1 MIRQNQKTFNAIQRI
16 IDSIG
21 VISTLYL
28 SYLICR
34 EFQGFNL
41 IILLG
46 WSSSFIFFALIFIAL
61 IHMVFFVI
69 FKIYKGDRNTKFL
82 ISFFNIFKANFCLYL
97 LLTFVSLF
105 YSVLIEVQ
113 ITITIFFLLN
123 TIFQA
128 GYRLVLRLILRW
140 FRKKGYNTKYILI
153 LGYNQ
158 STNDFIEKIQNNS
171 KLGYKIIG
179 GLDSVENSFF
189 YLDLQDLVKLKE
201 FLKNNIVDQA
211 VFMQTEQNSKYLK
224 KAMDI
229 CEEYSVKFAILPDA
243 FSVFGKRVYI
253 SDFDGTPILNMH
265 NVPLESIFN
274 YGIKRTFDI
283 VVSGVCLV
291 LFSPIMS
298 LCAILIKATSKGS
311 IIFCQ
316 ERVGL
321 SRRVFKMYKFR
332 TMRIDTQ
339 GDNRMAVKNDDRCTS
354 VGKYLR
360 RFSLDELPQLLNVL
374 KGDMSLVGPRPEIP
388 HYVEQFREK
397 IPSYMLKHYV
407 KPGMTGWA
415 QVHGLRG
422 DTSISK
428 RIRYDIEYIENWSL
442 FLDLKIL
449 FLTLFN
455 GFFNKNAY

>member
-1 MIRQNQKTFNAIQRI
+1 LIRQNQKTFNAIQRV

-21 VISTLYL
+21 VISILYL
-28 SYLICR
+28 SYLIFR
-34 EFQGFNL
+34 GFKDFD
-41 IILLG
+41 IIVLLN
-46 WSSSFIFFALIFIAL
+46 WDSTVVFCILIFIAL
-61 IHMVFFVI
+61 IHMLFFAI
-69 FKIYKGDRNTKFL
+69 FKIYNSDRNVRFL
-82 ISFFNIFKANFCLYL
+82 ISFFNIFKANFCVYL
-97 LLTFVSLF
+97 LLTFAVI
-105 YSVLIEVQ
+105 YYYALIELQ
-113 ITITIFFLLN
+113 IVITIFFVVN
-123 TIFQA
+123 TIFQT

-140 FRKKGYNTKYILI
+140 FRKNGYNIKYILI

-158 STNDFIEKIQNNS
+158 STNDFIDKVRNNS
-171 KLGYKIIG
+171 SLGYKIIG
-179 GLDSVENSFF
+179 DVGSVEKSFYF
-189 YLDLQDLVKLKE
+189 DLEDFAKLKE

-211 VFMQTEQNSKYLK
+211 IFMQTEQNSKYLK
-224 KAMDI
+224 NIMNI
-229 CEEYSVKFAILPDA
+229 CEEYSVKFSIIPDT
-243 FSVFGKRVYI
+243 FSVFEKRVYI
-253 SDFDGTPILNMH
+253 SDFDGMPVLNMR
-265 NVPLESIFN
+265 NIPLNSSLN
-274 YGIKRTFDI
+274 YALKRIFDI
-283 VVSGVCLV
+283 LVSGVCLIV
-291 LFSPIMS
+291 FSPIMV

-339 GDNRMAVKNDDRCTS
+339 GDNRMAVKNDERCTS

-374 KGDMSLVGPRPEIP
+374 KGDMSLVGPRPEIDY
-388 HYVEQFREK
+388 YVEQFKGK
-397 IPSYMLKHYV
+397 IPLYMLKHYV

-415 QVHGLRG
+415 QIHGLRG

-428 RIRYDIEYIENWSL
+428 RIRYDLEYIENWSL
-442 FLDLKIL
+442 FLDFKIL

>member
-1 MIRQNQKTFNAIQRI
+1 MIRQNQKTFNTIQRI
-16 IDSIG
+16 IDSLG
-21 VISTLYL
+21 VISILYF
-28 SYLICR
+28 SYLIYR
-34 EFQGFNL
+34 ELQNFDF
-41 IILLG
+41 IILLN
-46 WSSSFIFFALIFIAL
+46 WNSTVVFCILILVAI
-61 IHMVFFVI
+61 IHMLFFVI
-69 FKIYKGDRNTKFL
+69 FKIYKSDRNTRFL
-82 ISFFNIFKANFCLYL
+82 ISFFNIFKANFCVYL
-97 LLTFVSLF
+97 LLTFVAIF
-105 YSVLIEVQ
+105 YSVLNEVQ
-113 ITITIFFLLN
+113 ITITIFFFVN

-158 STNDFIEKIQNNS
+158 STTDFIDKVLNNS
-171 KLGYKIIG
+171 RLGYKIIG
-179 GLDSVENSFF
+179 DIGSAEKSS
-189 YLDLQDLVKLKE
+189 YLDLEDFTKLKE

-224 KAMDI
+224 KVMNI

-253 SDFDGTPILNMH
+253 SDFDGTPVLNMR
-265 NVPLESIFN
+265 NVPLESVFN
-274 YGIKRTFDI
+274 YGLKRIFDI
-283 VVSGVCLV
+283 LISGFCLIV
-291 LFSPIMS
+291 FFPIMT
-298 LCAILIKATSKGS
+298 LCAILIKATSKGP

-321 SRRVFKMYKFR
+321 SRRIFKMYKFR

-360 RFSLDELPQLLNVL
+360 RFSFDELPQLLNVL

-388 HYVEQFREK
+388 YYVEKFKEN

-415 QVHGLRG
+415 QIHGLRG

-428 RIRYDIEYIENWSL
+428 RIHYDIEYIENWSF

>member
-1 MIRQNQKTFNAIQRI
+1 MIRQNQKFFNTIQRI
-16 IDSIG
+16 IDAIG
-21 VISTLYL
+21 VISILYL

-34 EFQGFNL
+34 EFQGFD
-41 IILLG
+41 IIAVLG
-46 WSSSFIFFALIFIAL
+46 WNSTFVFCILIFIAL
-61 IHMVFFVI
+61 IHMLFFAI
-69 FKIYKGDRNTKFL
+69 FKIYRSDRNTKFL
-82 ISFFNIFKANFCLYL
+82 NSFFNIFKANFFVYL
-97 LLTFVSLF
+97 LLTFAAIF

-113 ITITIFFLLN
+113 ITITIFFFVN
-123 TIFQA
+123 TIFQS
-128 GYRLVLRLILRW
+128 GYRLVLRLLLRW

-158 STNDFIEKIQNNS
+158 STSNFIEKIRNDS

-179 GLDSVENSFF
+179 SLDTAEKSSF
-189 YLDLQDLVKLKE
+189 YLDLGDFDKLKE
-201 FLKNNIVDQA
+201 FFKNNIVDQA

-224 KAMDI
+224 NIMNI
-229 CEEYSVKFAILPDA
+229 CEEYSVKFSILPDS
-243 FSVFGKRVYI
+243 FSFFGKRVYI
-253 SDFDGTPILNMH
+253 SDFDGMPILNMR

-274 YGIKRTFDI
+274 YSIKRTFDI
-283 VVSGVCLV
+283 LISVFCLI
-291 LFSPIMS
+291 LFSPIML
-298 LCAILIKATSKGS
+298 LCAILVKATSKGP
-311 IIFCQ
+311 IIFYQ

-388 HYVEQFREK
+388 YYVEQFREN
-397 IPSYMLKHYV
+397 IPLYMLKHYV

-422 DTSISK
+422 NTSISK

-442 FLDLKIL
+442 FLDFKIL

-455 GFFNKNAY
+455 GFYVK